1 MKPFFL
7 HFLLLILTLPALT
20 ARADLK
26 RDIQLL
32 LGDKVLAKGDVGV
45 HIIRLGGSPSE
56 SQTVFEH
63 NSTIPRIPA
72 SNLKLVTTSAAL
84 DKLGPDFNF
93 RTTLAARSGSLAL
106 IGDGDPTT
114 GDVEFLK
121 KVGWGSETQFKN
133 WADLLRQRGISEVAD
148 IYIDDS
154 IFDEQFTH
162 PNWPN
167 DQLHKRYE
175 AQVAGLNLNA
185 NCLDFYV
192 RTTRFGETVQFRT
205 DPLTDYAT
213 IANTCMTGT
222 ENAIWLSRRLGT
234 NEIILRGQTHVS
246 LDIPVSV
253 TIHDPSMYAGTFFSE
268 TLARNGVRVTG
279 KVIRDRK
286 IRASLAA
293 SNPTTNPA
301 ERWTPIAI
309 HSTPMNVVLAR
320 TNKDSMNLYAEALC
334 KRLGYET
341 TGEPGTWE
349 TGLRAVAQ
357 MLIDLGVS
365 ESEFLLD
372 DGCGL
377 SKKNL
382 ISPRALARVLEH
394 EFHGKNRE
402 AFQKSLA
409 IGGVD
414 GTLEDRFKDSDL
426 RGRVY
431 GKSGYVSGV
440 RALSGY
446 LRARD
451 GQWYAFSI
459 LMNSLAGGDAQAKLI
474 QERIVRAVD
483 VSGGGVV
490 TRSE

>member
-1 MKPFFL
+1 MKRFPFPLYFL
-7 HFLLLILTLPALT
+7 VLTLATPSV
-20 ARADLK
+20 RADLNS
-26 RDIQLL
+26 DIKALL
-32 LGDKVLAKGDVGV
+32 ADKVLAKGDVGV
-45 HIIRLGGSPSE
+45 HIIRLGTGPADS
-56 SQTVFEH
+56 TTIFEH
-63 NSTIPRIPA
+63 KSAIPRIPA
-72 SNLKLVTTSAAL
+72 SNLKLMTTSAAL
-84 DKLGPDFNF
+84 DKLGSEFQF

-114 GDVEFLK
+114 GDVEMLK
-121 KVGWGSETQFKN
+121 KVGWGSDTLFKS
-133 WADLLRQRGISEVAD
+133 WADLLTQRGIVEVGD
-148 IYIDDS
+148 IYVDDS
-154 IFDEQFTH
+154 IFDEQFVH

-185 NCLDFYV
+185 NCLDFLV
-192 RTTRFGETVQFRT
+192 RTTRFGEIVQYRT

-213 IANTCMTGT
+213 IANTCVTGN

-234 NEIILRGQTHVS
+234 NEIILRGQTNVS
-246 LDIPVSV
+246 LDVPVSV
-253 TIHDPSMYAGTFFSE
+253 TIHDPAMYAATYFSE
-268 TLARNGVRVTG
+268 TLARHGVRVTG
-279 KVIRDRK
+279 KVLRDRT
-286 IRASLAA
+286 IRASLNA
-293 SNPTTNPA
+293 SNPTTKPVD
-301 ERWTPIAI
+301 RWVPVAV

-334 KRLGYET
+334 KRLGYAT
-341 TGEPGTWE
+341 TGESGSWE

-357 MLIDLGVS
+357 MLIDLGVA

-394 EFHGKNRE
+394 EFHGKNRD

-409 IGGVD
+409 IAGVD

-426 RGRVY
+426 RGRVF
-431 GKSGYVSGV
+431 GKSGYVLGV
-440 RALSGY
+440 RSLSGY

-459 LMNSLAGGDAQAKLI
+459 LMNSLAGGDVQAKLI

-483 VSGGGVV
+483 VSGGVV